1 MILVE
6 FSEIW
11 RFPRFGVELART
23 ARGSQNTCPGQV
35 QTMFI
40 EPWTQLDLFCFPLC
54 PSCSFEVYCFS
65 LGFGVTVGGLGASMD
80 IRVYYRLQGFKQPR
94 ASAVST
100 QP

>member
-65 LGFGVTVGGLGASMD
+65 LGFGVTAGVRRQHGYTCILLATGFQAAS
-80 IRVYYRLQGFKQPR
+80 GFG
-94 ASAVST
+94 S
-100 QP
+100 